1 MAQKVETP
9 NAKKVIKTVSS
20 KQQMTS
26 EMPPE
31 STSTSSSPVAPSR
44 VITAEKRHQ
53 MIAEAAYAMAEQR
66 GFEGVAVMDDWLQAE
81 AQVDNQ
87 IAAGDVR

>member
-20 KQQMTS
+20 KQQMAS
-26 EMPPE
+26 ETPPI
-31 STSTSSSPVAPSR
+31 STSSVATATA
-44 VITAEKRHQ
+44 ITAEKRHQ

-66 GFEGVAVMDDWLQAE
+66 GFEGVAAMDDWLQAE